1 MDVEVIPGPIE
12 LLIPGAS
19 HDGHV
24 VTGFLQAC
32 RFPINAEIEV
42 EVGKGNHADV
52 HSVVAESS
60 KSLVVGKGKE
70 QPVNNLTGC
79 SFSENECGDPGV
91 RSPSRNE
98 IFERGGVGRCL
109 KDLLGPKKGIRTV
122 RNQNVQSRSTDRHT
136 QHQNYC

>member
-1 MDVEVIPGPIE
+1 M
-12 LLIPGAS
+12 
-19 HDGHV
+19 
-24 VTGFLQAC
+24 
-32 RFPINAEIEV
+32 
-42 EVGKGNHADV
+42 
-52 HSVVAESS
+52 VVA
-60 KSLVVGKGKE
+60 KKKRAARQV
-70 QPVNNLTGC
+70 LTSR

-109 KDLLGPKKGIRTV
+109 KDLLGPKKGIRAV